1 VIIHDVA
8 YYSRSRCFTVNQEI
22 RKSGNQEIRKSGNQ
36 DQRGSTIM
44 KSFFAVLLVMLGF
57 TGQPVFADI
66 LPAVCGNNIA
76 EADPKPKPDDEEPD
90 CE

>member
-1 VIIHDVA
+1 
-8 YYSRSRCFTVNQEI
+8 
-22 RKSGNQEIRKSGNQ
+22 
-36 DQRGSTIM
+36 M

-66 LPAVCGNNIA
+66 LAVVCGDIIA
-76 EADPKPKPDDEEPD
+76 EADPKPKPDEEEEEPD